1 MHYSTMQGHDLEDFE
16 LRFGVRDVTDNL
28 NFEYK
33 SKIKQIKK
41 HPDYNE
47 KNLNHDIV
55 LVKLED
61 PVDITNAFVYPAD
74 LPCGR

>member
-1 MHYSTMQGHDLEDFE
+1 MKDFE
-16 LRFGVRDVTDNL
+16 LRFGVHDVTGNL